1 MIFRN
6 ITKFGSNFHMLEGV
20 YANISLS
27 TSNKNLRSHALDNE
41 NEGKNTM

>member
-1 MIFRN
+1 
-6 ITKFGSNFHMLEGV
+6 MLEGV

-41 NEGKNTM
+41 NEGKNTT